1 MLGLFLGKLLHYQ
14 LLSALMAVPGY
25 WDNNV
30 MDTNCHSDMSNAM
43 GKCLMALLTTWEDT
57 SVRSN
62 VVDKWE
68 DS

>member
-14 LLSALMAVPGY
+14 LVSVLMAVPGY

-30 MDTNCHSDMSNAM
+30 MDTNCHSDMSNAT
-43 GKCLMALLTTWEDT
+43 GKRLMTLLTIWEDT
-57 SVRSN
+57 ATRSN
-62 VVDKWE
+62 VVDKWV